1 VSARNAGVRDV
12 GVIGIG
18 QMGRGIARRLDGAG
32 RLRAVSDPSAAAI
45 EAAQLSPEVAVAEP
59 DALGALCARVLFVV
73 PGSDEIAA
81 CLLGEGGLLAAARP
95 GMVVLDLTTS
105 DPAATARLAGA
116 AAEHGVAYL
125 DCGMSGG
132 AVGAD
137 EGRLTLMVGGEA
149 AVLEGCR
156 DLLEIIAA
164 KVFHVGASGA
174 GHTMKLIHNL
184 VCHTVFLATCEG
196 ALMAERAGIGL
207 ARAIEVLNAGNARS
221 YASEVR
227 FPRHIVSGA
236 FDGRS
241 RVANLEKDVRMAV
254 ALAERI
260 GARLALG
267 RQSALILA
275 RALEEGGADRD
286 FTTLYLDL
294 ERLLALGS
302 RSKSGG

>member
-1 VSARNAGVRDV
+1 VSTRDV

-18 QMGRGIARRLDGAG
+18 QMGRGIARRLHAADRLGAVFD
-32 RLRAVSDPSAAAI
+32 ASAAAI
-45 EAAQLSPEVAVAEP
+45 EAAQLSPAVAVAQP
-59 DALGALCARVLFVV
+59 VAMGARCERVLFVV

-81 CLLGEGGLLAAARP
+81 CLLGANGLLPAARP
-95 GMVVLDLTTS
+95 GTVVLDLTTS

-149 AVLEGCR
+149 AALESCR
-156 DLLEIIAA
+156 DLLEVIAA

-196 ALMAERAGIGL
+196 ALLAERAGIGL

-221 YASEVR
+221 FASEVR

-260 GARLALG
+260 GAPSALG
-267 RQSALILA
+267 RQSAAILA
-275 RALEEGGADRD
+275 RAVEAGDPDRD
-286 FTTLYLDL
+286 FTTLYLEL
-294 ERLLALGS
+294 ERLLTPG
-302 RSKSGG
+302 